1 MAHTTER
8 ATLVLYANP
17 SLVETV
23 QATTA
28 NVELNDEN
36 RATLKSARRLLER
49 FPIDVQHAA
58 AKRREVH
65 RVIVSRRLAII
76 ASVRAAQKKKYGKGR
91 QAEPVSPLLEA
102 LGDAPGD
109 ILRVI
114 VEFVGE
120 EVEETWERKFAR
132 IWRRLWRRLWR
143 SRS

>member
-58 AKRREVH
+58 AKRG
-65 RVIVSRRLAII
+65 VIVSRRLAII

-143 SRS
+143 SRG